1 MKRRII
7 LILFFYL
14 AILQISIAQ
23 QFYTQVA
30 TTSLPMGQ
38 TLEIAFVSEGLNV
51 SSIEVPKFRDFD
63 IVGGPN
69 ISSSTTIINSKI
81 SQINSWSYYLQPKH
95 TGICKIEKA
104 KAILKYGNEA
114 FSQEIDINVTN
125 GNTPTTS
132 NASPLITN
140 TSSNNKNFFIK
151 VIPNKKS
158 VYIGEEIMLTYKIYS
173 NLPFK
178 NGKIL
183 SNNTFNNFSIIE
195 IKDNVDNERQNEI
208 INGKPYLA
216 ITSLK
221 VLLSA
226 EKAGIHKIA
235 PVDYNVE
242 VKKKNSDFIEQF
254 FGEDFED
261 IYVKSDEISIEVK
274 ELPQPIPTNFC
285 SAIGDFKIA
294 CTLNKNTANT
304 NEPFTYK
311 IAITGNGNFKNISA
325 PELIMDP
332 SFEVYDPVRK
342 ENSVA
347 GFVNE
352 VSYEYLITPHE
363 PGDYKIAPANFTY
376 FSTAENKYA
385 TLNGDSLPLTITGKS
400 TPYTKANKTATKNI
414 DIEITNQKN
423 IGDIVSSKNS
433 IISSQIYYI
442 TLSSPLF
449 LMLGFILFKL
459 VKKSINTPKPLNKSS
474 IISSIENL
482 KQKENSK
489 DIYKEAN
496 AILISFLNHK
506 FPTEDFS
513 SISKTSTVLQQNKIS
528 IELENKI
535 IHHMENNEKN
545 LYAPI
550 VNSAETNQMLDE
562 LKQIINELENSK

>member
-1 MKRRII
+1 MRYK
-7 LILFFYL
+7 LLFLLYL
-14 AILQISIAQ
+14 NLCLLQFSIAQ
-23 QFYTQVA
+23 QFYVQVA
-30 TTSLPMGQ
+30 TTTLPMGQ
-38 TLEIAFVSEGLNV
+38 TMEIAFVAEGLNV
-51 SSIEVPKFRDFD
+51 SSIEVPKFRDFN

-69 ISSSTTIINSKI
+69 ISTNTTIINGNI
-81 SQINSWSYYLQPKH
+81 SEKSSWSYYVQPKH

-104 KAILKYGNEA
+104 KADTKRGYIYSNEV
-114 FSQEIDINVTN
+114 DITVTN
-125 GNTPTTS
+125 GNAPTTK
-132 NASPLITN
+132 NTTPLASN

-151 VIPNKKS
+151 AIPNKKS
-158 VYIGEEIMLTYKIYS
+158 IYVGEEVMLTYKIYS
-173 NLPFK
+173 NLPYK
-178 NGKIL
+178 KWKIIN
-183 SNNTFNNFSIIE
+183 NNTFNNFSIIE

-221 VLLSA
+221 VILGA
-226 EKAGIHKIA
+226 EKAGNHKIT
-235 PVDYNVE
+235 PMEYNLE

-261 IYVKSDEISIEVK
+261 IYLKSDEASIEVK
-274 ELPQPIPTNFC
+274 DLPQPIPANYC

-294 CTLNKNTANT
+294 CSLNKNTANT

-325 PELIMDP
+325 PELILDP

-342 ENSVA
+342 ENTVA
-347 GFVNE
+347 NFTTE
-352 VSYEYLITPHE
+352 VTYEYLITPHE
-363 PGDYKIAPANFTY
+363 PGNYKIAPANFTY
-376 FSTAENKYA
+376 FNTTENKYI

-400 TPYTKANKTATKNI
+400 TPYIKTNKSTIKNI
-414 DIEITNQKN
+414 DIEIVNQKN
-423 IGDIVSSKNS
+423 IGSLVSTNKS
-433 IISSQIYYI
+433 IISSPIYYI

-449 LMLGFILFKL
+449 LMLGFILFNL
-459 VKKSINTPKPLNKSS
+459 GKKSINTPKPLSKSS
-474 IISSIENL
+474 IITSIENL

-489 DIYKEAN
+489 EIYKEAN

-528 IELENKI
+528 IELQDKI

-550 VNSAETNQMLDE
+550 VNSTETNQMLDE
-562 LKQIINELENSK
+562 LKQIINELENIK